1 MRAMTERDM
10 LNLSIGES
18 LPSSEALSIVGI
30 CVDEETWRF
39 LGIFANT
46 TRLIRLVSR
55 TTDYQGLDHDG
66 SENAGPLSDICL
78 VDFDRNRRGAAMAA
92 ERIRA
97 ASPGTALF
105 AISSQ
110 SHPDSIL
117 EAMRSGCSEYLT
129 KPIQREQLVNALAR
143 IGARR
148 REQKE
153 QSKAQV
159 MAFIGSKG
167 GCGVTT
173 LVTQLG
179 AILANS
185 YSRKTMVVDFHS
197 DFGDAALYLKLT
209 KPAYHFFELC
219 ENTHRLDS
227 DFLQGFLMQHSS
239 GVDLIAAPEGSDSTR
254 ELLPG
259 AISQTFDFLRLR
271 YDFILVDLPVGL
283 NERNLELIRHC
294 DQLYVVTVAEVSAIR
309 NVIRQFE
316 HFTRAEIPHDK
327 VHVVLNRYQ
336 KRGLISDAQIEKA
349 IQQKIYWRVPNH
361 YPQVVKTIH
370 EGDPVA
376 QLSSSEVGRNLKEW
390 AGLVGKKPDENEK
403 KKESGGIL
411 GFWNR

>member
-1 MRAMTERDM
+1 MKTMTERGT
-10 LNLSIGES
+10 LNLSIGEGLHS
-18 LPSSEALSIVGI
+18 TEPLSMVGVS
-30 CVDEETWRF
+30 VDEETWRF

-46 TRLIRLVSR
+46 TRLIRLASR
-55 TTDYQGLDHDG
+55 TSDYQTFDHEG
-66 SENAGPLSDICL
+66 PENAGALSDICI
-78 VDFDRNRRGAAMAA
+78 VDFDRNRLGAALAA

-110 SHPDSIL
+110 SHPDAIL

-129 KPIQREQLVNALAR
+129 KPIQREQLVNAVAR
-143 IGARR
+143 IGTRR
-148 REQKE
+148 REQKDH
-153 QSKAQV
+153 SKAHV

-179 AILANS
+179 AILASS

-209 KPAYHFFELC
+209 KPTYHFFELC

-239 GVDLIAAPEGSDSTR
+239 GVDLIPAPEGSDSTR

-271 YDFILVDLPVGL
+271 YEFILVDLPVGL

-294 DQLYVVTVAEVSAIR
+294 DQVYLVTVAEVSAIR
-309 NVIRQFE
+309 NVIRQLE
-316 HFTRAEIPHDK
+316 HFTRAEVLRDK
-327 VHVVLNRYQ
+327 VRVVLNRHQ
-336 KRGLISDAQIEKA
+336 KRSLIADAQIETA

-390 AGLVGKKPDENEK
+390 AGAIGEKPDER

-411 GFWNR
+411 SFWNR